1 MSSGDFHFHDEL
13 ASLFAQRPA
22 APGPGEMMAAQ
33 QHQLQAPPPAPS
45 WFADYLN
52 AGAPGGAVMDYDLL
66 CRALDLPVPGDD
78 VVKRELLVVDTG
90 GGGGGFGAPT
100 PTPSGGGTAPV
111 TPNTTSSMSS
121 SSTEAAGGGGGGG
134 GGVGEGDS
142 LKKEE
147 GEGEEGKEL
156 GKAED
161 DADKSKKGAAAPG
174 KAKGKGEKRQRQPR
188 FAFMTKSEV
197 DHLEDGYRWRK
208 YGQKAVKNS
217 PYPRSYY
224 RCTTQKC
231 PVKKRVERSYQDPAV
246 VITTYEGKHTHPIP
260 ATLRGSTHLLA
271 AQLHHHHHHLGGA
284 FPPPP
289 PLPQLGG
296 APFGRAGGG
305 GGVLDMLGLLPPRGG
320 GGAHNNGHTV
330 PPAIGLASSHGMSGP
345 MTSTA
350 ATTASPPPLSSL
362 QMQHFM
368 AQDFGL
374 LQDMLPPPPF
384 VHSSGGN
391 IQP

>member
-22 APGPGEMMAAQ
+22 APGPGEMMAQ
-33 QHQLQAPPPAPS
+33 QQQAPPAAS
-45 WFADYLN
+45 WFADYLH
-52 AGAPGGAVMDYDLL
+52 AGAPGAGMMDYDLL
-66 CRALDLPVPGDD
+66 CRALELPVPGDD
-78 VVKRELLVVDTG
+78 VIKRELLVVDT
-90 GGGGGFGAPT
+90 GGGGFGAPT

-121 SSTEAAGGGGGGG
+121 SSSEAAGGGGGGG
-134 GGVGEGDS
+134 GAGAGVGEGDS
-142 LKKEE
+142 LKEE
-147 GEGEEGKEL
+147 GAEGEE

-161 DADKSKKGAAAPG
+161 DADKKKGAAAG
-174 KAKGKGEKRQRQPR
+174 KQAKGKGEKRQRQPR

-271 AQLHHHHHHLGGA
+271 AQLHHHHHAAGGHHLGGA
-284 FPPPP
+284 FPP
-289 PLPQLGG
+289 LPQMGG

-305 GGVLDMLGLLPPRGG
+305 VLDVLGLLPPRGG
-320 GGAHNNGHTV
+320 GAHNNNGHTV

-345 MTSTA
+345 MSTTVAGVTA
-350 ATTASPPPLSSL
+350 ATATSSPPSL

-384 VHSSGGN
+384 VHSSSGGN

>member
-1 MSSGDFHFHDEL
+1 MSSGEFHFHDEL

-22 APGPGEMMAAQ
+22 APGEMMVAQ
-33 QHQLQAPPPAPS
+33 QQQAPPAS
-45 WFADYLN
+45 WFADYLHGAAP
-52 AGAPGGAVMDYDLL
+52 AGMGAMDYDLL

-78 VVKRELLVVDTG
+78 DAGGVVKREMLAVDTG
-90 GGGGGFGAPT
+90 GGGFAAPT

-121 SSTEAAGGGGGGG
+121 SSSEAAGGGGAGGG
-134 GGVGEGDS
+134 GGGFGACGGEEDS
-142 LKKEE
+142 PGRYCKKEE
-147 GEGEEGKEL
+147 GEGDESKEL
-156 GKAED
+156 RKGED
-161 DADKSKKGAAAPG
+161 DADKSKKGGAAAG
-174 KAKGKGEKRQRQPR
+174 TKAKGGKGEKRQRQPR

-231 PVKKRVERSYQDPAV
+231 PVKKRVERSYQDSAV

-271 AQLHHHHHHLGGA
+271 AQLHHHHAGLGA
-284 FPPPP
+284 FPPP
-289 PLPQLGG
+289 QMGG
-296 APFGRAGGG
+296 APFGRAA
-305 GGVLDMLGLLPPRGG
+305 VDVLGLLPRG
-320 GGAHNNGHTV
+320 AQQNHSHA
-330 PPAIGLASSHGMSGP
+330 PSSHGMSGS
-345 MTSTA
+345 MSAVAGATA
-350 ATTASPPPLSSL
+350 TATTTSASSSSPPSL

-374 LQDMLPPPPF
+374 LQDMLPSF
-384 VHSSGGN
+384 IHSNGGGN
-391 IQP
+391 IQH

>member
-13 ASLFAQRPA
+13 ASLFAQRPS
-22 APGPGEMMAAQ
+22 PGEMMTQ
-33 QHQLQAPPPAPS
+33 QQQAPAS
-45 WFADYLN
+45 WFADYLHT
-52 AGAPGGAVMDYDLL
+52 GAPGMGGMDYDLL
-66 CRALDLPVPGDD
+66 FRALDLPLPGDD
-78 VVKRELLVVDTG
+78 VVKRELLLVDTG
-90 GGGGGFGAPT
+90 GGGGGGFAAPTPT

-121 SSTEAAGGGGGGG
+121 SSSEAAGGAAGGGGGSFGA
-134 GGVGEGDS
+134 GEEDS
-142 LKKEE
+142 PHRGRCKKEE
-147 GEGEEGKEL
+147 GDGEE
-156 GKAED
+156 
-161 DADKSKKGAAAPG
+161 DADKSKKGSAAAG
-174 KAKGKGEKRQRQPR
+174 KGKGKGEKRQRLPR

-271 AQLHHHHHHLGGA
+271 AQLHGGHHHLGA

-289 PLPQLGG
+289 PLPQMG

-305 GGVLDMLGLLPPRGG
+305 GGGGGVVDMLGLLPPR
-320 GGAHNNGHTV
+320 NNHAM
-330 PPAIGLASSHGMSGP
+330 PPAIGLASSRGMSGGP
-345 MTSTA
+345 MSAVAAGATTTA
-350 ATTASPPPLSSL
+350 ATTATTTSSSPPSL

-374 LQDMLPPPPF
+374 LQDMLPSF
-384 VHSSGGN
+384 VHNNGGN
-391 IQP
+391 IQL